1 MHHQY
6 IQPIHHLQ
14 YIHYIHT
21 IQYSYHEYLLMEQV
35 TLHHHHMNHQQKE

>member
-35 TLHHHHMNHQQKE
+35 TLHHPHMNYQQKE